1 MKSIKVTALTTT
13 LLFISGCSGTYNNKN
28 ASPFDV
34 RPTPPVHILEVN
46 DNIKD
51 PPTINFKITDQTVYK
66 FSYLIEDTMRK
77 RVDNARK
84 WDEGMSS
91 IQVIFAALASVFSA
105 ATGVHPDVVT
115 TLSGLSALTPDL
127 SNIINA
133 GEKSKAY
140 AQGLDLIESA
150 NATYIQGR
158 VESVKGGQ
166 LLIPSDTLTPEG
178 AALFV
183 SVMSTLKIMR
193 DALLQTIPSQ
203 TDLAKATGKY
213 NRLALNTNLVEIDI
227 TGAKNNAHLSNSG
240 STTLFT
246 LNDEGK
252 KYFTRT
258 ISVVK
263 GDALKTCVSD
273 SPNIVKVTACSGN
286 AFTIEP
292 IMEGEANITVVNE
305 NGNNDSVKIK
315 VNNKNEK
322 TKSTQQQDTQTQ
334 VKQG

>member
-13 LLFISGCSGTYNNKN
+13 LLFISGCAGTYNNKN

-34 RPTPPVHILEVN
+34 RPTPPVHILEVD

-51 PPTINFKITDQTVYK
+51 PAKINFKINDQTVYK
-66 FSYLIEDTMRK
+66 FSYLVEDTMRK
-77 RVDNARK
+77 RVDHARK
-84 WDEGMSS
+84 WEEGMSS
-91 IQVIFAALASVFSA
+91 IQVLFAALASVFSA

-150 NATYIQGR
+150 NSTYLQER
-158 VESVKGGQ
+158 VESVKSNKP
-166 LLIPSDTLTPEG
+166 LIPDDTLTPEG

-213 NRLALNTNLVEIDI
+213 NRLTLDTNLVEINI
-227 TGAKNNAHLSNSG
+227 TKVQGNASLLNSE
-240 STTLFT
+240 STAIFT

-252 KYFTRT
+252 KYFSRT

-286 AFTIEP
+286 IFTLEP
-292 IMEGEANITVVNE
+292 MMQGEANITVVNE
-305 NGNNDSVKIK
+305 SGNKASVTVKILR
-315 VNNKNEK
+315 
-322 TKSTQQQDTQTQ
+322 
-334 VKQG
+334 

>member
-1 MKSIKVTALTTT
+1 MKSIKATALTTT
-13 LLFISGCSGTYNNKN
+13 LLFISGCANTYNNKN
-28 ASPFDV
+28 ASFFDV
-34 RPTPPVHILEVN
+34 KPTPPVHILEVN

-51 PPTINFKITDQTVYK
+51 PAKINFQINDRTVYK
-66 FSYLIEDTMRK
+66 FSYLVEDTMRK
-77 RVDNARK
+77 RVDHARK
-84 WDEGMSS
+84 WEEGMSS
-91 IQVIFAALASVFSA
+91 IQILFAALASVFSA

-150 NATYIQGR
+150 NSTYLQDR
-158 VESVKGGQ
+158 AESIKSNEI
-166 LLIPSDTLTPEG
+166 LIPDNILTPEG

-213 NRLALNTNLVEIDI
+213 NRLALDTDLVEIDI
-227 TGAKNNAHLSNSG
+227 TKAKENAHLSNPEN
-240 STTLFT
+240 TTLFT
-246 LNDEGK
+246 LNEEGK

-273 SPNIVKVTACSGN
+273 SPNIVKVTTCSGN
-286 AFTIEP
+286 SFTIEP
-292 IMEGEANITVVNE
+292 IVQGKATITVINE
-305 NGNNDSVKIK
+305 SGNKASVEVKI
-315 VNNKNEK
+315 
-322 TKSTQQQDTQTQ
+322 QR
-334 VKQG
+334 